1 MPIVV
6 DASCLT
12 AMLLNEEVPP
22 NMEQFLNSL
31 SDVEIVV
38 PSLWFWEVANSS
50 VMAARRARKP
60 SQEIMNQLADMR
72 HLDLTQDGESILL
85 AWTVTAALAIQHRLS
100 VYDAAYLELAVRRSL
115 PLATLDS
122 ALARAARAA
131 GVEVFG
137 G

>member
-22 NMEQFLNSL
+22 NVEQFLNSL

-85 AWTVTAALAIQHRLS
+85 AWTVTAALAIQHRHS